1 MDKNFNQPA
10 EVQKLDLAGIVLLFC
25 LINILSDFFYSPSL
39 VLFLIDPYFHCRE
52 FEDGTSLDGSIENI
66 ERGSLASFGSG
77 NTTDS
82 DNLRIPEKVSAEKQF
97 KALI

>member
-1 MDKNFNQPA
+1 MFPC
-10 EVQKLDLAGIVLLFC
+10 G
-25 LINILSDFFYSPSL
+25 Y
-39 VLFLIDPYFHCRE
+39 YRE

-82 DNLRIPEKVSAEKQF
+82 DNLRTSEKVRKQIDC
-97 KALI
+97 KINVTL

>member
-1 MDKNFNQPA
+1 M
-10 EVQKLDLAGIVLLFC
+10 
-25 LINILSDFFYSPSL
+25 
-39 VLFLIDPYFHCRE
+39 LFLIDTYFHCRE

-82 DNLRIPEKVSAEKQF
+82 DNLRVPEKVGAETEF
-97 KALI
+97 KELI